1 MGVNVPPPLSEIEN
15 QKNFVTFRNLK
26 KMEKNE
32 KNEKNAKETGCK
44 KITKIKRGVGYRR
57 KDAV

>member
-1 MGVNVPPPLSEIEN
+1 MEN

-26 KMEKNE
+26 KKG

-44 KITKIKRGVGYRR
+44 KIAKIKRGVGYRR